1 MLLSW
6 RKSGFWS
13 VTCSMLVLT
22 GRLWHIDSPLGC
34 VCLVRHVGRTRIGT
48 RGPVC
53 SASTAACQCSK
64 CVTKGVMYAA
74 EQAPGNEECRQGRA
88 ALL

>member
-6 RKSGFWS
+6 QKSGLWS

-34 VCLVRHVGRTRIGT
+34 GAVYAWSGMLAEQELALGGL
-48 RGPVC
+48 
-53 SASTAACQCSK
+53 
-64 CVTKGVMYAA
+64 YAA
-74 EQAPGNEECRQGRA
+74 QVQQPVNAVSA
-88 ALL
+88 